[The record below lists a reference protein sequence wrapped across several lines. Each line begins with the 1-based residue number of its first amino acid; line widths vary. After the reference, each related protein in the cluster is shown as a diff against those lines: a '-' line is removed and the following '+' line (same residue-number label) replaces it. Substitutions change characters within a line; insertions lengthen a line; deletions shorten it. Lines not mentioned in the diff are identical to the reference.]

1 MNDKIKEIKAEQDDL
16 TGDLIAISNKYQGGF
31 KDFFASIPAM
41 FNPKNMTNESNLWLD
56 KTWFSFVV
64 AVLFA
69 IWGVVDILNRD
80 YWNALFNFILVIPL
94 LASSQNFYDIT
105 KLKANMKFVTLVNY
119 IFIGLIVAFL
129 LSSLTLLLR

>member
-1 MNDKIKEIKAEQDDL
+1 
-16 TGDLIAISNKYQGGF
+16 
-31 KDFFASIPAM
+31 
-41 FNPKNMTNESNLWLD
+41 MTNESNLWLD